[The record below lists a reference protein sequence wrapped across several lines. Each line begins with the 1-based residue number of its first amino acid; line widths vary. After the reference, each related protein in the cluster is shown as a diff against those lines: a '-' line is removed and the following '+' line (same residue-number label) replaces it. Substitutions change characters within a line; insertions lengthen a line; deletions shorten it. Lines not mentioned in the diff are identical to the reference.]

1 MFKIQNKSII
11 IRPFLV
17 FLFWSFK
24 FRSFEFVSNFVL
36 RISDFQG
43 CVGFFKTLTHPW
55 EAPKGYDLRKELIHH
70 FNDAFRD
77 KSSLIRKVKEIANN
91 SSLEG
96 MIDGLY
102 DLNVLGLVNQELL
115 RKIGFDFTLLDLA
128 AQKSNDLAM
137 KKEAAS
143 FDSEDYLEAKKIR
156 DQAYTHLKEAV
167 DYILEYGRYVFW
179 TNPARLKGYRSEYRR
194 RLKQRSTRRN
204 RVPEPEPGY
213 VPVTV
218 EV

>member
-55 EAPKGYDLRKELIHH
+55 EAPNGFDLRNELVHH
-70 FNDAFRD
+70 FRYAFRD
-77 KSSLIRKVKEIANN
+77 NPSLILQVREI
-91 SSLEG
+91 SKRFTHEG
-96 MIDGLY
+96 MIQGLR
-102 DLNVLGLVNQELL
+102 DLVVLGKANRDLL
-115 RKIGFDFTLLDLA
+115 AKIGFDMTLLDKA
-128 AQKSNDLAM
+128 GIKTDEYE
-137 KKEAAS
+137 KKCKEGS
-143 FDSEDYLEAKKIR
+143 WDRKDYIEAKKFR
-156 DQAYTHLKEAV
+156 NQAYTHLKEAV
-167 DYILEYGRYVFW
+167 DYVLEYGKYVFW
-179 TNPARLKGYRSEYRR
+179 KDTSRLKGYRSEYRR
-194 RLKQRSTRRN
+194 RLKQRSTSRN
-204 RVPEPEPGY
+204 RVPGPEPGY